1 MTLEEEKRRLRDK
14 YNIPD
19 NVEILTQ
26 EEYDIAE
33 AEDRS
38 ALQVGFQSAT
48 RSVVPG
54 LTGLGAM
61 AAASKALSKIPAR
74 NVPTAIAKGA
84 GMLGSAIVGGI
95 AGDIAQTEVDEA
107 FRGEEADRE
116 TER

>member
-54 LTGLGAM
+54 LGGLGAM
-61 AAASKALSKIPAR
+61 AGASKILSKVPA
-74 NVPTAIAKGA
+74 VGP
-84 GMLGSAIVGGI
+84 LGLKHLQDAHRYGLLETTTVGS
-95 AGDIAQTEVDEA
+95 DVMNLWRRKDAQP
-107 FRGEEADRE
+107 
-116 TER
+116 